1 MMVPSESGISQR
13 CVFITSLQS
22 MQRPSSALWGDG
34 LHNRKV
40 TNLQVTWPN
49 PSYESLSQQKSCK
62 SPSHLTM
69 LTKSERFEQNIHSS
83 SYLLLWVL
91 EFPVLMSLQQQVKNL
106 FGNLF
111 FHCFQG
117 QCCHVPSNLGEWVK
131 YVRFWTQETLLFV
144 TDDCKSVLWWVSASH
159 FLGLFFFFCSLAVGA
174 GRREAWE

>member
-1 MMVPSESGISQR
+1 MVPLESGISQR
-13 CVFITSLQS
+13 FVFITSLQS
-22 MQRPSSALWGDG
+22 MQQPSSALWGDR
-34 LHNRKV
+34 LRNRKV

-49 PSYESLSQQKSCK
+49 PSYDSLSQQKSYE

-69 LTKSERFEQNIHSS
+69 LTKSERLEQNIHSS

-91 EFPVLMSLQQQVKNL
+91 EFPVLMSLQQQLKNL

-117 QCCHVPSNLGEWVK
+117 QCCHVLSNLGEWVK

-144 TDDCKSVLWWVSASH
+144 TDNCKSVLWWVSASH
-159 FLGLFFFFCSLAVGA
+159 FLGLFVFFCSLAVGA